1 MDRGNPIESGRPR
14 FPALDPEPPPSAR
27 RRRVAV
33 RLAAA
38 VVVLAALAGGGYLVG
53 SGHHATTATARKSV
67 SARYLSA
74 APVARIVSIT
84 PKDYLALSNLREGR
98 ATLLKSLGQMTSTP
112 VPSLDARYLVSPYG
126 QLISLSGPASLGVSR
141 SRISFNG
148 YQEPAFWAPLAD
160 HDLYAVVLDSSQ
172 GFGSTDNPISLQ
184 ALATGRS
191 VNLGVGDNVS
201 GDPARPGVF
210 TSVAAP
216 IHATAQANQ
225 SFPDSRVE
233 VRDAGR
239 PRVTLATVAQ
249 LDRDL
254 HLPASVQAALLPIA
268 DPAGDKIAVAVQPTS
283 AAARPGVVVM
293 TRTGRVI
300 RTFTGLSGVIVPAW
314 SQSGRSLAFVA
325 GGAQA
330 QLYIWTVGSRTNR
343 VRLPVG
349 QYASCVWSPDAA
361 WILCP
366 DEGAA
371 GNGQTWELTS
381 SDGATTVHTSGPG
394 FPIAWLGGK

>member
-1 MDRGNPIESGRPR
+1 MDRGSPIESGRPR
-14 FPALDPEPPPSAR
+14 FPALDPEPPPSAS

-33 RLAAA
+33 RLAVTA
-38 VVVLAALAGGGYLVG
+38 VVLAALAGSGYLLG
-53 SGHHATTATARKSV
+53 PGHNPATATARKSI

-84 PKDYLALSNLREGR
+84 PKNYLALSNLREGR
-98 ATLLKSLGQMTSTP
+98 ATLLKTLGQMTSTP
-112 VPSLDARYLVSPYG
+112 IPTLDGRYLVSPYG
-126 QLISLSGPASLGVSR
+126 QLISISGAGSPGLAH

-148 YQEPAFWAPLAD
+148 YQEPAFWGPLAD

-172 GFGSTDNPISLQ
+172 GFGSTENPVSLQ

-191 VNLGVGDNVS
+191 VGLGVGDNVS

-216 IHATAQANQ
+216 IHATAEANQ
-225 SFPDSRVE
+225 AFPDSRVE
-233 VRDAGR
+233 LRDAGR

-254 HLPASVQAALLPIA
+254 QLPAGTQAALLPVA
-268 DPAGDKIAVAVQPTS
+268 DPAGDKVAVAVQPTS
-283 AAARPGVVVM
+283 ATSRPGVVVL
-293 TRTGRVI
+293 TRTGRVVK
-300 RTFTGLSGVIVPAW
+300 TFSGLSGLIVPVW
-314 SQSGRSLAFVA
+314 SQSGQSLAFA
-325 GGAQA
+325 TGGAQA
-330 QLYIWTVGSRTNR
+330 QLYIWAGGSRTHQ
-343 VRLPVG
+343 VRLPTG
-349 QYASCVWSPDAA
+349 EYASCVWSPDGA

-366 DEGAA
+366 DQGSSGSGRA
-371 GNGQTWELTS
+371 WMLTS